1 MVNSNGE
8 FAINKT
14 SPSSGYD
21 LDVNGD
27 INYTGEI
34 YQDGVFKVFGTKLSN
49 TETGYIPFGDN
60 DEVLTSNSVFFWDNI
75 NNRLGVN

>member
-1 MVNSNGE
+1 MKYIKMV
-8 FAINKT
+8 
-14 SPSSGYD
+14 Y
-21 LDVNGD
+21 L
-27 INYTGEI
+27 
-34 YQDGVFKVFGTKLSN
+34 KVFGTKLSN